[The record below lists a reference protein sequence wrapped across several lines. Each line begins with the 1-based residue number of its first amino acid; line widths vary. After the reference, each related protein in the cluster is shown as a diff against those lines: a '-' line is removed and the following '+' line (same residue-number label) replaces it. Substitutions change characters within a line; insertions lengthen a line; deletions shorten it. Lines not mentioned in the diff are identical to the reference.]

1 MLQISIG
8 KHLNVITHAKLGS
21 LDVLAIPQVR
31 YGRKH
36 LLDNGIKVLITLQ
49 LPLIPARRPA
59 GGTLLLPEAEAL
71 VDAVGAEPDLGYR
84 VEG

>member
-21 LDVLAIPQVR
+21 LDVFAIPQVR

-36 LLDNGIKVLITLQ
+36 LLDNGIKVLVAPQ
-49 LPLIPARRPA
+49 LPLVTARRPA
-59 GGTLLLPEAEAL
+59 RGALLLAEAKAL
-71 VDAVGAEPDLGYR
+71 VDAVGTEPGLGFR
-84 VEG
+84 F